1 MISLYKRDVYLIGN
15 IQEFITRYRSPFGY
29 ALTPEQFGIDVRT
42 LPSMVMHY
50 VETTRDSDVVEIP
63 SIGKI
68 GVSTSTLELTIP
80 PDVPLLV
87 PQELLGALRNLPNTI
102 YTLGGVDSTLRVSV
116 KDVSLTCYTALHL
129 NRTIRR

>member
-1 MISLYKRDVYLIGN
+1 M
-15 IQEFITRYRSPFGY
+15 Y

-50 VETTRDSDVVEIP
+50 VETTRDRDVVEIP
-63 SIGKI
+63 GIGKI

-87 PQELLGALRNLPNTI
+87 PQELLGALRNIPNAI
-102 YTLGGVDSTLRVSV
+102 YTLAGVDSTLRVSV
-116 KDVSLTCYTALHL
+116 KDVSFTCYTALRL
-129 NRTIRR
+129 NRTVRR